1 MTRPSGAR
9 WPPSAS
15 SGKYSASHAFL
26 VTSYVASSLLDCD
39 SSGPKSRKLSL
50 FRRMISRIKM
60 PRKPALPTWVVP
72 GFLTSTP
79 RVRKSG
85 MSSDF
90 LSSPPLATGLALIPR
105 PPFGGQAPQSRDE
118 PARMVEMLLRL
129 VAAQPFLQDLQMRG
143 IGVDVRQRDLVRPP
157 EAFQVV
163 PVHLARGRPA
173 FGGAEN
179 DHGP

>member
-15 SGKYSASHAFL
+15 SGKYSPSHAFS
-26 VTSYVASSLLDCD
+26 VTSYTASSLLDCD

-50 FRRMISRIKM
+50 FSRMTSRIKA

-85 MSSDF
+85 MSRGF
-90 LSSPPLATGLALIPR
+90 RSSPPLATGLALIR
-105 PPFGGQAPQSRDE
+105 RVPFGGS
-118 PARMVEMLLRL
+118 ARNSGMS
-129 VAAQPFLQDLQMRG
+129 
-143 IGVDVRQRDLVRPP
+143 
-157 EAFQVV
+157 
-163 PVHLARGRPA
+163 RPA
-173 FGGAEN
+173 WSKCLSGS
-179 DHGP
+179 